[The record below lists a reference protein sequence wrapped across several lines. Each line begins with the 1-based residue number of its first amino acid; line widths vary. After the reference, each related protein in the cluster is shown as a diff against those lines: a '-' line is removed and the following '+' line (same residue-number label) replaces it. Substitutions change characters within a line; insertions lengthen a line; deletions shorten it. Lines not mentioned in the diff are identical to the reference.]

1 MAVRRLS
8 TPDADEYAPREPDLV
23 DEVEDDEEDTPP
35 ARTRLPKQR
44 EAADA
49 YEDED
54 EDEVPDRSSLVQ
66 AGWAAAKKAMSSN
79 LTTEFK
85 FSEDTQIVAFV
96 DSEPL
101 AFKQHWLDKK
111 EGRKSY
117 VCIGAACPLC
127 RVLGD
132 EPSQKYAFS
141 VLNLSD
147 EGMPAQMLI
156 VGTRL
161 CGTLD
166 KLNSDK
172 KTGPL
177 DKNPWALSKT
187 GRGQKTAYTV
197 LPVKVRDLADDWDL
211 DPSEVGK
218 AIESAQPLGASAIRV
233 SSKAELMEIARD
245 LSE

>member
-1 MAVRRLS
+1 MAVRRL
-8 TPDADEYAPREPDLV
+8 TKPDADEYTPEA
-23 DEVEDDEEDTPP
+23 VEDDEEDTPP
-35 ARTRLPKQR
+35 ARKSAVTRLPRQR
-44 EAADA
+44 QDEDV

-66 AGWAAAKKAMSSN
+66 SGWAAAKKAMSQG

-85 FSEDTQIVAFV
+85 FAEETQIVAFI

-111 EGRKSY
+111 DGRKSY
-117 VCIGAACPLC
+117 VCLGPGCPLC

-141 VLNLSD
+141 VLNLSE

-197 LPVKVRDLADDWDL
+197 LPVKIRDLADDWDL
-211 DPSEVGK
+211 DPSEVGN
-218 AIESAQPLGASAIRV
+218 AIENAQPLGPSAIRV
-233 SSKAELMEIARD
+233 SSKSELMEIARD

>member
-1 MAVRRLS
+1 MAVRRL
-8 TPDADEYAPREPDLV
+8 TKPDADEYAPEA
-23 DEVEDDEEDTPP
+23 VEDDDEDDAPP
-35 ARTRLPKQR
+35 ARRSSISRIPRPR
-44 EAADA
+44 EDEDA

-66 AGWAAAKKAMSSN
+66 AGWAAAKKAMSAG

-85 FSEDTQIVAFV
+85 FSEETQIVAFI
-96 DSEPL
+96 DAEPL

-132 EPSQKYAFS
+132 EPSMKYAFS

-197 LPVKVRDLADDWDL
+197 LPVKIRDLADDWDL
-211 DPSEVGK
+211 DPAQVGA
-218 AIESAQPLGASAIRV
+218 AIETAKPLGSGAIRV
-233 SSKAELMEIARD
+233 SSKSELLEIARD